1 MKQLL
6 IGTLLLIAALVT
18 GCDLFS
24 SQPSDQ
30 APQDSPNSSE
40 VNQVNATLPLPAS
53 TCQSRLGGKVSNSAS
68 VKPPENVAVEI
79 AVGGKTLRA
88 KTDKN
93 GLYGFAGLCAGQYA
107 VSITPPGGARK
118 PDISKVSIDGANP
131 AKLDLKY

>member
-6 IGTLLLIAALVT
+6 IGLLLLIAVIST

-30 APQDSPNSSE
+30 ARDSGRPAK
-40 VNQVNATLPLPAS
+40 VDQVPATLALPAGA
-53 TCQSRLGGKVSNSAS
+53 CQSRLGGKLSSNTGKQQP
-68 VKPPENVAVEI
+68 VNVVVEI
-79 AVGGKTLRA
+79 VSGNKKLQA

-118 PDISKVSIDGANP
+118 SDVSRIALDGSNP
-131 AKLDLKY
+131 AKLDLSY

>member
-18 GCDLFS
+18 ACDLLS
-24 SQPSDQ
+24 SQQGDQPS
-30 APQDSPNSSE
+30 ADSPSSSE
-40 VNQVNATLPLPAS
+40 ASPGTAPLLPS

-68 VKPPENVAVEI
+68 VRPPENVAVEI
-79 AVGGKTLRA
+79 ASSGKTLRA

-118 PDISKVSIDGANP
+118 PDVSKVSIDGASP